1 MYKNKG
7 NGVYAYNSV
16 ITAMKSNSFN
26 GNGKA
31 QALYAKDCKGWSSI
45 NRPSAQKVTEKSTAI
60 TGKAAGSRTVT
71 AYTVRSGKTARLG
84 GAAVDKNSRFTIK
97 IRKQKKNTVLKLVS
111 KDRYGNAVT
120 VTDKVR

>member
-71 AYTVRSGKTARLG
+71 AYTVRSGKLQDLEGLQWTKTAVSL
-84 GAAVDKNSRFTIK
+84 
-97 IRKQKKNTVLKLVS
+97 LK
-111 KDRYGNAVT
+111 
-120 VTDKVR
+120 

>member
-1 MYKNKG
+1 MRFKQKTTEQKIEYTTGSIRVKNNSFYSNVKSGLMIWKAKASEISGNRMYKNKG

-45 NRPSAQKVTEKSTAI
+45 NRPSAQKVRK
-60 TGKAAGSRTVT
+60 R
-71 AYTVRSGKTARLG
+71 ARL
-84 GAAVDKNSRFTIK
+84 
-97 IRKQKKNTVLKLVS
+97 
-111 KDRYGNAVT
+111 
-120 VTDKVR
+120 

>member
-1 MYKNKG
+1 MIWKAKASEISGNRMYKNKG

-45 NRPSAQKVTEKSTAI
+45 NRPSAQKVRK
-60 TGKAAGSRTVT
+60 R
-71 AYTVRSGKTARLG
+71 ARL
-84 GAAVDKNSRFTIK
+84 
-97 IRKQKKNTVLKLVS
+97 
-111 KDRYGNAVT
+111 
-120 VTDKVR
+120 